1 MLFWRGLIWSVIGL
15 LIMNAVPDDATV
27 ACFCQV
33 FPRQLVM
40 QQSGRRITNQ
50 LPVSPHALAN
60 CRICVSVLVME
71 HGISSL
77 L

>member
-1 MLFWRGLIWSVIGL
+1 MLFWHGLIWSVIGV
-15 LIMNAVPDDATV
+15 LIINAVCDDVTV
-27 ACFCQV
+27 TCFCQV

-50 LPVSPHALAN
+50 LPVSPHALVN
-60 CRICVSVLVME
+60 CRTCVSVLVMG